1 MTTVGKHVV
10 SGKCGKTCRQW
21 RVWENMKPVD
31 SLGKHVASGK
41 CGKTCSY
48 WQVWENMYMTGKSAG
63 NMWPVKSAGKH
74 VARETREETVISCIP
89 FEGAA

>member
-1 MTTVGKHVV
+1 
-10 SGKCGKTCRQW
+10 
-21 RVWENMKPVD
+21 MKPVD
-31 SLGKHVASGK
+31 SLGKHVDSGK

-74 VARETREETVISCIP
+74 VARETREETVISCISL
-89 FEGAA
+89 EGGA